1 MMMDRFHSLSID
13 KVYESM
19 TIHHFENLLK
29 MKQILSEVNGILTDQ
44 NAPEAPNFPE
54 NFDSDYV

>member
-1 MMMDRFHSLSID
+1 
-13 KVYESM
+13 M

>member
-1 MMMDRFHSLSID
+1 
-13 KVYESM
+13 
-19 TIHHFENLLK
+19 

-44 NAPEAPNFPE
+44 NVPEKQNMQQ